1 MQTIRFKTKPRSW
14 SGYTPKPNN
23 KLKYLNANFVRFHS
37 HGEIENDNSFI
48 NCVTIAKNNPN
59 TTYTLWTKR
68 AEIVDRVKAQLKA
81 EDKEFPS
88 NLQLIYSNPVVGV
101 PMSKPPRNFHGV
113 FNVFPKS
120 ADKIKSNI
128 NCEGRCIEC
137 RVCYSDK
144 LHDVKVIN
152 EIQKGREMEVG
163 DIVCGGCYSDKHINQ
178 YRKTITKPFNN
189 NSYWLHDGVRTI
201 EELNEHVHTTIGQGK
216 MTQINSIN
224 TNTTTNPYCIKMM
237 QTARKIQKARRGYES
252 RNS

>member
-1 MQTIRFKTKPRSW
+1 MQTIQFKTKPRNW

-113 FNVFPKS
+113 FNVFPKGV
-120 ADKIKSNI
+120 DKTKNNI
-128 NCEGRCIEC
+128 NCEGKCIEC

-152 EIQKGREMEVG
+152 EIQKGKEMQVG

-237 QTARKIQKARRGYES
+237 QTARKKAIKIAHERGIA
-252 RNS
+252 